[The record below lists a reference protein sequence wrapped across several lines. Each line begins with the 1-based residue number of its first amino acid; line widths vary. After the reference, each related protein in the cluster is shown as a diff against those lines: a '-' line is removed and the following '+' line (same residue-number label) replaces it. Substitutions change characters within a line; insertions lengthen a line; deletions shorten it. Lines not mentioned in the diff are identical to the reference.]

1 MADAAF
7 ALYVLAMTVTLEL
20 AMPVILAVAVTGV
33 AASLIQTAFGI
44 QDQNIAFAP
53 KIAVLA
59 FLLVAFG
66 AQALSMVLH
75 MFSAVL
81 LSLPRLA
88 S

>member
-59 FLLVAFG
+59 FLVHKRCQWSCTCF
-66 AQALSMVLH
+66 
-75 MFSAVL
+75 
-81 LSLPRLA
+81 PRC